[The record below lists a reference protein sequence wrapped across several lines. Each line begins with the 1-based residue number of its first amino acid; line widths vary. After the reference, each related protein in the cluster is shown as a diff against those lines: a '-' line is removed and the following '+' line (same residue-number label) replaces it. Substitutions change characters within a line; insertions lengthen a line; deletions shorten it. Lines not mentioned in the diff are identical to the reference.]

1 MLKYFQTVINICK
14 VCAMQPTLTGVT
26 ILGNLNALTLARLGT
41 EIPICL
47 RMNQTNDRV
56 FSPFEYK
63 GKNNK

>member
-1 MLKYFQTVINICK
+1 MLKYFKTVTESL
-14 VCAMQPTLTGVT
+14 VCTVQPTLTGVT

-56 FSPFEYK
+56 FSSFEYK
-63 GKNNK
+63 EDK

>member
-1 MLKYFQTVINICK
+1 MLKYFKRVINIFN
-14 VCAMQPTLTGVT
+14 VCTVQRTLTGVT

-63 GKNNK
+63 KENNK